1 MEAFLFDLKY
11 SARSLWRA
19 KGFAI
24 TVFLTGLFGC
34 SKSAAPASA
43 ASSAAVAQSKT
54 KDLGVVSMTNDYET
68 CLHFGK
74 GKDCRVI
81 PKVLDHGNLQLTLTL
96 ESKGPDGR
104 ISGLSI
110 VQMVGSSQKPFDISI
125 GGTDFT
131 FTPQIVAE

>member
-1 MEAFLFDLKY
+1 MLFK
-11 SARSLWRA
+11 SIIT
-19 KGFAI
+19 AI

-43 ASSAAVAQSKT
+43 ASNATVAESKT
-54 KDLGVVSMTNDYET
+54 KDLGVVPMTNNYET
-68 CLHFGK
+68 CLSFGK
-74 GKDCRVI
+74 NKDCRVV
-81 PKVLDHGNLQLTLTL
+81 PKLLDHDNIQLTLTF

-104 ISGLSI
+104 VSGLSI
-110 VQMVGSSQKPFDISI
+110 VQVVGSSRKPFDISI